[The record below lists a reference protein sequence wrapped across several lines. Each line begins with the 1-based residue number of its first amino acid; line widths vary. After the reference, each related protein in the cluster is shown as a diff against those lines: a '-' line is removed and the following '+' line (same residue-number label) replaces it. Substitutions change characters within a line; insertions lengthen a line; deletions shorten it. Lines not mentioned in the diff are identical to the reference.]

1 MGRSAMIL
9 LDTHIWAR
17 WLISDNLDLELI
29 DLIETSEQ
37 VCISAISCWEVVYL
51 AKRGRIELEIPAE
64 KWIDVGLSETRI
76 ICLPIDQQ
84 IAVLAANLPD
94 HHRDPADRIII
105 ATAITHGAQL
115 MSFDEQ
121 FRKYDELKG
130 QLLPYS

>member
-1 MGRSAMIL
+1 MIL
-9 LDTHIWAR
+9 LDTHIWVR
-17 WLISDNLDLELI
+17 WLISDNMNPALI
-29 DLIETSEQ
+29 DTIENSEQ
-37 VCISAISCWEVVYL
+37 VCISSISCWEVVYL
-51 AKRGRIELEIPAE
+51 AKRGRIQLEMPSQ
-64 KWIDVGLSETRI
+64 KWIEVGLSDSSIT
-76 ICLPIDQQ
+76 CLPIDRQ

-130 QLLPYS
+130 HLLPHS

>member
-1 MGRSAMIL
+1 MIL
-9 LDTHIWAR
+9 LDTHIWVR
-17 WLISDNLDLELI
+17 WLISDNMNPALI
-29 DLIETSEQ
+29 DTIENSEQ
-37 VCISAISCWEVVYL
+37 VCISSISCWEVVYL
-51 AKRGRIELEIPAE
+51 AKRGRIELEIPAD
-64 KWIDVGLSETRI
+64 KWVDVGLSDSSIT
-76 ICLPIDQQ
+76 CLPIDRQ

-130 QLLPYS
+130 HLLPHS